1 MVILYS
7 NEWIREGFTKS
18 HIVNYLDCL
27 HLTKIKINLNTGE
40 VQTQDS
46 RGWQLIAKRRSTS
59 TPSQQSSLST
69 QKDARRLAS
78 TPSQQSSLS
87 TQKDA
92 KRIASTRSQQSSL
105 STQKDAKAHSSKAS
119 WTYLQKAFV
128 HWLKTHCT
136 TARSLHIKCNPLD
149 GCRSVAAYKDIYHV
163 SKC

>member
-1 MVILYS
+1 M
-7 NEWIREGFTKS
+7 
-18 HIVNYLDCL
+18 DCL

-69 QKDARRLAS
+69 QKDAKRLAS

-92 KRIASTRSQQSSL
+92 KRLASTPSQQSSLSTQKDAKRLASTRSQQSSL

-149 GCRSVAAYKDIYHV
+149 GCRSVAACKDIYHV

>member
-1 MVILYS
+1 MEIFPW
-7 NEWIREGFTKS
+7 WIREGFTKS
-18 HIVNYLDCL
+18 HIVNFLDCL

-69 QKDARRLAS
+69 QKDAKRL
-78 TPSQQSSLS
+78 
-87 TQKDA
+87 
-92 KRIASTRSQQSSL
+92 ASTRSQQSSL

-149 GCRSVAAYKDIYHV
+149 GCRSVAACKDIYHV